1 MATMSEND
9 TPPAPAPAEPAAPP
23 PITASRPAKPEKP
36 PQPRSRGAAG
46 ATALLLALLALAGV
60 AYGGWRIW
68 LLERGGQQ
76 DGKSLAALQQQVASL
91 DAAVTRVRGER
102 TALRQR
108 MADADTVNRSLRQ
121 EMLGVSERTRNLED
135 AVANLSAKSLS
146 GHDSILLDEAETLM
160 RMAQQRYVLFHDA
173 EGALKAYALA
183 DQSLAAV
190 DDTSFAGVRQ
200 SLNAE
205 REALAA
211 THPATR
217 SSDLA
222 ALARLR
228 AVLPELPPKPLD
240 APPPPATQGF
250 WQRAWR
256 ALSGLV
262 RVHRDS
268 GAPLDVADARIAR
281 ELAALDVAQAEA
293 ALLAYDD
300 AGWRAALGRVDAALA
315 AHFDGHVTAVQ
326 QARAEVRRMLDGQ
339 PAAAAP
345 RRGAALAELRNLRA
359 VRAAGAPA
367 SSSAISPSPAPAASA
382 GGAGAGGSAP

>member
-1 MATMSEND
+1 MSEND
-9 TPPAPAPAEPAAPP
+9 TPPDPAPAEPAPPP
-23 PITASRPAKPEKP
+23 PIVASRPPKPAKPP
-36 PQPRSRGAAG
+36 PRGRGAAG

-68 LLERGGQQ
+68 LLDRGGQR

-91 DAAVTRVRGER
+91 DAAVARVSGER
-102 TALRQR
+102 AALRQR
-108 MADADTVNRSLRQ
+108 LADADTVNRSLRE

-146 GHDSILLDEAETLM
+146 GHDSMLLDEAETLL
-160 RMAQQRYVLFHDA
+160 RMAQQRYALFHDA

-183 DQSLAAV
+183 DQTLAAV
-190 DDTSFAGVRQ
+190 DDASFAGVRQ

-205 REALAA
+205 REALSA

-228 AVLPELPPKPLD
+228 ATLPELPTKPLD
-240 APPPPATQGF
+240 APPPKATQGF

-256 ALSGLV
+256 TLSSLV

-300 AGWRAALGRVDAALA
+300 ASWRAALTRVDATLGAD
-315 AHFDGHVTAVQ
+315 FDGKAAAVQ
-326 QARAEVRRMLDGQ
+326 QAQASIRRMLDSR

-345 RRGAALAELRNLRA
+345 RLGAALAELRNLRA
-359 VRAAGAPA
+359 VRAAGTPKPDGSAAAPSVPAAAA
-367 SSSAISPSPAPAASA
+367 SSR
-382 GGAGAGGSAP
+382 GADGSAP

>member
-1 MATMSEND
+1 MSEND
-9 TPPAPAPAEPAAPP
+9 TPPEPAPAEPAAPP
-23 PITASRPAKPEKP
+23 PITASRPSKPDKP
-36 PQPRSRGAAG
+36 PRPRGRGAAG

-68 LLERGGQQ
+68 QLERGGQQ
-76 DGKSLAALQQQVASL
+76 DGKSLAALQQQVVSL
-91 DAAVTRVRGER
+91 DTAVTRMRGER

-108 MADADTVNRSLRQ
+108 MADADTVNRSLRE

-146 GHDSILLDEAETLM
+146 GHDSILLDEAETLL
-160 RMAQQRYVLFHDA
+160 RMAQQRYALFHDA

-183 DQSLAAV
+183 DQTLAAV
-190 DDTSFAGVRQ
+190 DDTSFVGVRQ

-211 THPATR
+211 THPAAR

-222 ALARLR
+222 TLARLR
-228 AVLPELPPKPLD
+228 ATLPTLPPKPLD
-240 APPPPATQGF
+240 APSTPTTQGF
-250 WQRAWR
+250 WQRAWH

-293 ALLAYDD
+293 ALLAHDD
-300 AGWRAALGRVDAALA
+300 AGRRAALGRVDAALA
-315 AHFDGHVTAVQ
+315 AQFDGHAATVQ
-326 QARAEVRRMLDGQ
+326 QARAALRRMLDSP

-345 RRGAALAELRNLRA
+345 RLGAALAELRNLRA

-367 SSSAISPSPAPAASA
+367 STPAATTSPAPAASA
-382 GGAGAGGSAP
+382 SGHGAGGSTP